1 MWVIV
6 HTNVPTHPP
15 STRKMSIHYGS
26 NPFKT
31 DPLQP
36 RSERF
41 SFQLL
46 KMKGGINDDDYN
58 YDTEEC
64 ARTAQ
69 ELIPLVISE
78 ACSTK
83 VFAGKWQT
91 ITTKLKV
98 LNLTIT
104 SVTTEPSCS
113 WADNS
118 LMKELLPKIVS
129 TLKEARD
136 HAKKCRELS
145 YSGKLLMQS
154 DLDVVVNKLNLHQR
168 DLEVLVKSG
177 VLRES
182 SSAIVVSR
190 PGPGASRDDVSFF
203 MKDLFAR
210 LQIGNTQL
218 KEKALISLVQIL
230 QENDKDI
237 VRDEGLD
244 IGYLVHLLDSNI
256 ATIREYSVLAV
267 SILAKSDAC
276 KACLVGEGVNVIA
289 PLIRLLESGTSVA
302 SEKAA
307 EALLGLTV
315 VSWEVNHIDRENAWA
330 VSAYGGLS
338 PLIKICRNGSSE
350 LQAFGSAVLRNL
362 AYVEHI
368 RGPMA
373 EEGAIP
379 VLINLVQSGT
389 PPAQESSAEC
399 LHLLAAN
406 HENLRQI
413 ICREGGVESLVR
425 MLEKAPNTHVQEI
438 ALRTIHSLSQSI
450 FSRNLLMS
458 SGFVKQ
464 LTVLLKSGSSAI
476 QELAVSAIC
485 NLSQTDEIKRALGEA
500 GCVGLLAQMLD
511 GKPSFSQ
518 QLAVRALSSLFV
530 VDTNRK
536 EFIKNDDHVS
546 CLVRLLDPQ
555 NETVT
560 KTFPI
565 SALLALSY
573 SNSCRK
579 RIVSAGARQH
589 LKMLAEME
597 VVGAKKTLR
606 KLAGSRLRKIFSARW

>member
-1 MWVIV
+1 M
-6 HTNVPTHPP
+6 
-15 STRKMSIHYGS
+15 KM
-26 NPFKT
+26 
-31 DPLQP
+31 
-36 RSERF
+36 E
-41 SFQLL
+41 
-46 KMKGGINDDDYN
+46 GGLNDDDN
-58 YDTEEC
+58 NDTEEC

-69 ELIPLVISE
+69 ELIPLLIAE
-78 ACSTK
+78 AYSTK
-83 VFAGKWQT
+83 VFSGKWQT
-91 ITTKLKV
+91 ITMKLKV

-104 SVTTEPSCS
+104 SITTEPSCS

-118 LMKELLPKIVS
+118 LFKELLPKVVS

-168 DLEVLVKSG
+168 DLEILIKSG

-182 SSAIVVSR
+182 SKAIVVSR

-218 KEKALISLVQIL
+218 KEKTLLSLVQIL
-230 QENDKDI
+230 QENQKDI
-237 VRDEGLD
+237 VIDEGLD

-256 ATIREYSVLAV
+256 AIIREYSVLAV

-276 KACLVGEGVNVIA
+276 KACLVGEGVNVLA

-302 SEKAA
+302 NEKAA
-307 EALLGLTV
+307 EALLGLTLA
-315 VSWEVNHIDRENAWA
+315 SWEVNHIDRENAWA
-330 VSAYGGLS
+330 ISAYGGLS
-338 PLIKICRNGSSE
+338 PLIKICRQGSLE
-350 LQAFGSAVLRNL
+350 LKAIGSAVLRNL
-362 AYVEHI
+362 AFVEHI
-368 RGPMA
+368 RGLMA

-379 VLINLVQSGT
+379 VLINLVNSGT
-389 PPAQESSAEC
+389 PLAQESSAEC

-406 HENLRQI
+406 HENLRQT
-413 ICREGGVESLVR
+413 ICRERGVESLVR
-425 MLEKAPNTHVQEI
+425 LLEKVPNTHVQEI
-438 ALRTIHSLSQSI
+438 ALRAIHSLSQSI
-450 FSRNLLMS
+450 FSRSLLMS
-458 SGFVKQ
+458 SGFFKQ

-476 QELAVSAIC
+476 QELAASTIC
-485 NLSQTDEIKRALGEA
+485 NLSQTDEIKRTLGEA
-500 GCVGLLAQMLD
+500 GCIGLLAKMLD

-518 QLAVRALSSLFV
+518 QIAARALSSLFI

-536 EFIKNDDHVS
+536 EFIKDYDNVS
-546 CLVRLLDPQ
+546 YLVRLLDPQ

-579 RIVSAGARQH
+579 KIVSAGACQH
-589 LKMLAEME
+589 LEKLAEME

-606 KLAGSRLRKIFSARW
+606 KLAGSRLRKIFSAKW

>member
-1 MWVIV
+1 M
-6 HTNVPTHPP
+6 
-15 STRKMSIHYGS
+15 KM
-26 NPFKT
+26 
-31 DPLQP
+31 
-36 RSERF
+36 E
-41 SFQLL
+41 
-46 KMKGGINDDDYN
+46 GGLNDDDN

-69 ELIPLVISE
+69 ELIPLLIAE
-78 ACSTK
+78 AYSTK
-83 VFAGKWQT
+83 VFSGKWQT
-91 ITTKLKV
+91 ITMKLKV

-104 SVTTEPSCS
+104 SITTEPSCS

-118 LMKELLPKIVS
+118 LFKELLPKVVS

-168 DLEVLVKSG
+168 DLEILIKSG

-182 SSAIVVSR
+182 SKAIVVSK

-218 KEKALISLVQIL
+218 KEKALLSLVQIL
-230 QENDKDI
+230 QENQKDI
-237 VRDEGLD
+237 VIDEGLD

-256 ATIREYSVLAV
+256 AIIREYSVLAV

-276 KACLVGEGVNVIA
+276 KACLVGEGVNVLA

-302 SEKAA
+302 NEKAA
-307 EALLGLTV
+307 QALLGLTLA
-315 VSWEVNHIDRENAWA
+315 SWEVNHIDRENAWA
-330 VSAYGGLS
+330 ISAYGGLS
-338 PLIKICRNGSSE
+338 PLIKICRQGSLE
-350 LQAFGSAVLRNL
+350 LKAIGSAVLRNL
-362 AYVEHI
+362 AFVEHI
-368 RGPMA
+368 RGLMA

-379 VLINLVQSGT
+379 VLINLVNSGT
-389 PPAQESSAEC
+389 PLAQESSAEC

-406 HENLRQI
+406 HENLRQT
-413 ICREGGVESLVR
+413 ICRERGVESLVR
-425 MLEKAPNTHVQEI
+425 LLEKVPNTHVQEI
-438 ALRTIHSLSQSI
+438 ALRAIHSLSQSI
-450 FSRNLLMS
+450 FSRSLLMS
-458 SGFVKQ
+458 SGFFKQ

-476 QELAVSAIC
+476 QELAASTIC
-485 NLSQTDEIKRALGEA
+485 NLSQTDEIKRTLGEA
-500 GCVGLLAQMLD
+500 GCIGLLAKMLD

-518 QLAVRALSSLFV
+518 QIAARALSSLFV

-536 EFIKNDDHVS
+536 EFIKDYDNVS
-546 CLVRLLDPQ
+546 YLVRLLDPQ

-579 RIVSAGARQH
+579 KIVSAGACQH
-589 LKMLAEME
+589 LEKLAEME

-606 KLAGSRLRKIFSARW
+606 KLAGSRLRKIFSAKW

>member
-1 MWVIV
+1 M
-6 HTNVPTHPP
+6 
-15 STRKMSIHYGS
+15 KM
-26 NPFKT
+26 
-31 DPLQP
+31 
-36 RSERF
+36 E
-41 SFQLL
+41 
-46 KMKGGINDDDYN
+46 GGLNDDDN

-69 ELIPLVISE
+69 ELIPLLIAE
-78 ACSTK
+78 AYSTK
-83 VFAGKWQT
+83 VFSGKWQT
-91 ITTKLKV
+91 ITMKLKV

-104 SVTTEPSCS
+104 SITTEPSCS

-118 LMKELLPKIVS
+118 LFKELLPKVVS
-129 TLKEARD
+129 TLREARD

-168 DLEVLVKSG
+168 DLEILIKSG

-182 SSAIVVSR
+182 NKAIVVSK

-218 KEKALISLVQIL
+218 KEKALLSLVQIL
-230 QENDKDI
+230 QENQKDI
-237 VRDEGLD
+237 VIDEGLD

-256 ATIREYSVLAV
+256 AIIREYSVLAV

-276 KACLVGEGVNVIA
+276 KACLVGEGVNVLA

-302 SEKAA
+302 NEKAA
-307 EALLGLTV
+307 QALLGLTLA
-315 VSWEVNHIDRENAWA
+315 SWEVNHIDRENAWA
-330 VSAYGGLS
+330 ISAYGGLS
-338 PLIKICRNGSSE
+338 PLIKICRQGSLE
-350 LQAFGSAVLRNL
+350 LKAIGSAVLRNL
-362 AYVEHI
+362 AFVEHI
-368 RGPMA
+368 RGLMA

-379 VLINLVQSGT
+379 VLINLVNSGT
-389 PPAQESSAEC
+389 PLAQESSAEC

-406 HENLRQI
+406 HENLRQT
-413 ICREGGVESLVR
+413 ICRERGVESLVR
-425 MLEKAPNTHVQEI
+425 LLEKVPNTHVQEI
-438 ALRTIHSLSQSI
+438 ALRAIHSLSQSI
-450 FSRNLLMS
+450 FSRSLLMS
-458 SGFVKQ
+458 SGFFKQ

-476 QELAVSAIC
+476 QELAASTIC
-485 NLSQTDEIKRALGEA
+485 NLSQTDEIKRTLGEA
-500 GCVGLLAQMLD
+500 GCIGLLAKMLD

-518 QLAVRALSSLFV
+518 QIAARALSSLFV

-536 EFIKNDDHVS
+536 EFIKDYDNVS
-546 CLVRLLDPQ
+546 YLVRLLDPQ

-579 RIVSAGARQH
+579 KIVSAGACQH
-589 LKMLAEME
+589 LEKLAEME

-606 KLAGSRLRKIFSARW
+606 KLAGSRLRKIFSAKW